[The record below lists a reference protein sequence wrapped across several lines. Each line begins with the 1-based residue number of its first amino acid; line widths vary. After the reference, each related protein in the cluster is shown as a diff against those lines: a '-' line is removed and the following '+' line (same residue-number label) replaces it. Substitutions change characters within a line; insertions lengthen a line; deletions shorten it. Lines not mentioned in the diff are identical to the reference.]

1 VRIPL
6 DFYRILGVPIQAIPE
21 QIQQA
26 YSDRLQQLPHYQHSS
41 AAISAR
47 KQLLEEAC
55 TVLCDPEQRQEYDQK
70 FLSQTYALDQPNQN
84 QPNQNQPNQT
94 QADPKAPED
103 GDRLADEPG
112 LEVQDALIAGV
123 LLLLHEL
130 GEYEL
135 VLKVGKPYVSR
146 GILDLKRPYT
156 GSALLEADIVLTL
169 ALAHLELGRQHV
181 RQCHYVKAA
190 YELMEGLDMLTREGL
205 FSEVQSQIRADLYQ
219 LRPYRILELVALPLS
234 EGSARNQGL
243 SLLSEMLT
251 ERRGMDGTGND
262 QSGLS
267 VEDFLKFIYQI
278 RSYLTVAEQQE
289 LFEVESRRPSA
300 AGTYLAIYALMANG
314 FAQRQPALIRRAKVM
329 LRRLNIHQDVFLE
342 QASCTL
348 LLGQTREALQ
358 ALDQSHDYEALA
370 FIREQSIDSP
380 DLIPGIYRYTERW
393 LQEEVFPHF
402 RDLIDQPVRIQDYFA
417 DEQVQTYLEAMEADP
432 TQFPLEPAT
441 PLADG
446 STMPGSLEKA
456 DLPPT
461 AEPATQVPTR
471 KQSLLDSPWD
481 LPPLA
486 QPVQVPPT
494 RSFAVLPGGK
504 NGYALDPAP
513 LTLTEANRA
522 EPEPTRTRRK
532 PRPLPNSV
540 YQRRLG
546 LLLVVGG
553 FSLIGMV
560 AIAYYLWRQFQPPAP
575 APVTASA
582 PVVAPNSPSPLP
594 TTPVPPFNEEAAG
607 DTSKLTP
614 DQAKQVIQTWQQ
626 LKAGAMGKAYAVE
639 DLKQVL
645 AEPVLSSWQSA
656 AAAGQAEQTYWQ
668 YQLNDL
674 QVESVK
680 NTSPDRTEVVAKV
693 SETANF
699 YGQDGQPQAD
709 QSYTD
714 RYRVQ
719 YTLVRQGNQWLIKNM
734 KVLR

>member
-6 DFYRILGVPIQAIPE
+6 DFYRILGVPIQATPE

-47 KQLLEEAC
+47 KQLLEEAY
-55 TVLCDPEQRQEYDQK
+55 TVLSEPEQRQEYDQK
-70 FLSQTYALDQPNQN
+70 FLSQTYALDQTNRNQLDN
-84 QPNQNQPNQT
+84 
-94 QADPKAPED
+94 KAPERD
-103 GDRLADEPG
+103 DALTDASGI
-112 LEVQDALIAGV
+112 EVQDSLVAGV

-135 VLKVGKPYVSR
+135 VLKIGKPYVSR

-234 EGSARNQGL
+234 EASARAQGL

-289 LFEVESRRPSA
+289 LFDVESRRPSA
-300 AGTYLAIYALMANG
+300 AGTYLAVYALMANG

-358 ALDQSHDYEALA
+358 ALDQSHDYETLA

-402 RDLIDQPVRIQDYFA
+402 RDLIDQPIRIQDYFA
-417 DEQVQTYLEAMEADP
+417 DEQVQAYLEALEADP
-432 TQFPLEPAT
+432 TQFPLESTVPPSDLPA
-441 PLADG
+441 AAG
-446 STMPGSLEKA
+446 NLERA
-456 DLPPT
+456 DLPSS
-461 AEPATQVPTR
+461 AEPAVQVPTR

-481 LPPLA
+481 LPPLS

-504 NGYALDPAP
+504 NGYALDSDP
-513 LTLTEANRA
+513 LAVTEANRT
-522 EPEPTRTRRK
+522 EPETTRTRRR

-546 LLLVVGG
+546 LLLVVGVL
-553 FSLIGMV
+553 SLMGIV
-560 AIAYYLWRQFQPPAP
+560 AIAYYIWRQFQPPAP
-575 APVTASA
+575 APVAAIA
-582 PVVAPNSPSPLP
+582 PALTPNSPSPLP
-594 TTPVPPFNEEAAG
+594 TIPVPPFNEDASG
-607 DTSKLTP
+607 SSTGNLTT
-614 DQAKQVIQTWQQ
+614 DQAKQVVQTWQQ
-626 LKAGAMGKAYAVE
+626 LKAGAMGKDYAAGQ
-639 DLKQVL
+639 LKQVL

-656 AAAGQAEQTYWQ
+656 AAAGQSEQTYWQ

-680 NTSPDRTEVVAKV
+680 SSGPNRTEVIANVN
-693 SETANF
+693 ETANF
-699 YGQDGQPQAD
+699 YGQDGQRQAD

-734 KVLR
+734 RVLR